1 MNRLIVRLS
10 EQSVSAQSTALV
22 LILIGGN
29 LIFNIV
35 ANASFKASAASSNW
49 RTFLTWQVIGN
60 LAGFITVITLTWLLK
75 FIPLRVAFPVTTG
88 LAVIGVQLI
97 AAGWI
102 FGESITAAQ
111 WLGTFLVVIG
121 IALLSVR

>member
-1 MNRLIVRLS
+1 MNRILS
-10 EQSVSAQSTALV
+10 GISAQSISAQSVVLV

-29 LIFNIV
+29 LIFNIA
-35 ANASFKASAASSNW
+35 ANASFKVSAASSNW
-49 RTFLTWQVIGN
+49 RSFLTWQVIGN
-60 LAGFITVITLTWLLK
+60 LAGLITVITLTWLLK
-75 FIPLRVAFPVTTG
+75 YLPLRVAFPVTTG

-102 FGESITAAQ
+102 FGEAITPVQ

-121 IALLSVR
+121 IALLSGR